1 MASAYT
7 LNIFVVN
14 NDPSC
19 GGLTISS
26 QVTTTECI
34 QTFLVKI
41 SSQSNALGPFDI
53 YTGSTSVPPVYSALT
68 RTELVAGVPVTLYND
83 DPICLV
89 TPTPTP
95 SPTETPTPTPTP
107 SVTPTPSEIPQASQI
122 GRAHV

>member
-14 NDPSC
+14 NDPTC
-19 GGLTISS
+19 GGLTIQS

-41 SSQSNALGPFDI
+41 SSQSNALGPFDV
-53 YTGSTSVPPVYSALT
+53 YTGSTLIPPAYSALT

-83 DPICLV
+83 DPICINTITTIQCQPRTLFQNRYKLLNLYG
-89 TPTPTP
+89 TN
-95 SPTETPTPTPTP
+95 
-107 SVTPTPSEIPQASQI
+107 
-122 GRAHV
+122 